1 MTSVTVDKPGA
12 NPGPARAKPRKA
24 RTPAVGTFLMAVLII
39 FFGFYV
45 VYPIALIFI
54 QSFNVAGVIVGDY
67 RFGLENW
74 REAFSEPGVL
84 ESLWNTVLVFA
95 SYTAISFPLAVII
108 SWLLAR
114 TQMRWSKG
122 LEFMFWVSFMLPN
135 LTTTIGWTLLLD
147 PYFGFINVWAQKLP
161 FVNGPIFDIYSVEGI
176 VFAHLMANALSQK
189 VMLLTPAFRNM
200 NVTLEEAGR
209 ISGAGSLK
217 TMMRITLP
225 VMVPAMVVVFMLNIV
240 RMFNSFEIE
249 QILGTPIRFY
259 VYSTRIYDLVRNT
272 EPPADGQATALASLT
287 LIIILGIIPLQ
298 RWLLGRRQYTTITGN
313 FKPGLTH
320 IGVLQPI
327 AFGFVLFVVALL
339 TVVPTLTL
347 LGGSFMTRAGFFQ
360 ATPTYTLTH
369 WKMVLADPI
378 FFRALETTF
387 IISMSTAIVSPVIFS
402 MIAYVL
408 VRRKWPGTAT
418 LDSIFWFSAGIPG
431 MLSGLGLLWVIVGT
445 PGLNWLF
452 GTIWILIIVTIL
464 QGKLTAVQM
473 FKSTFLQ
480 MGQDLEEAARTS
492 GANWVYAYFRIWL
505 PLIAPTLVLIG
516 ILNFV
521 LAAGATSSVILLA
534 SRDTITLSLLALEYM
549 TSAAGSSREVAGIIS
564 LFIVAMTAGLAVI
577 ARWFGFQVGVKS
589 R

>member
-1 MTSVTVDKPGA
+1 MASTTIEVTRPVRPGA
-12 NPGPARAKPRKA
+12 KKKA
-24 RTPAVGTFLMAVLII
+24 PKVGTFIMAVLIL

-45 VYPIALIFI
+45 VYPILLIFV
-54 QSFNVAGVIVGDY
+54 QSFNVAGVILGEYSFSFD
-67 RFGLENW
+67 NW
-74 REAFSEPGVL
+74 RKAFAEPGIL
-84 ESLWNTVLVFA
+84 ESLGNTVLVFA
-95 SYTAISFPLAVII
+95 AYTAVSFPLAVVIA
-108 SWLLAR
+108 WLLAR
-114 TQMRWSKG
+114 TKMRWSRG

-147 PYFGFINVWAQKLP
+147 PYFGFINVLVQKLP
-161 FVNGPIFDIYSVEGI
+161 FVNGPLFNIYSVEGI

-225 VMVPAMVVVFMLNIV
+225 VMVPAMVVVFMLNLV

-259 VYSTRIYDLVRNT
+259 VYSTRIYELMRHT
-272 EPPADGQATALASLT
+272 EPPAYGQATALASLT
-287 LIIILGIIPLQ
+287 LLIIMAIIPLQ
-298 RWLLGRRQYTTITGN
+298 RWLLGRRQYPTISGN
-313 FKPGLTH
+313 YKPGVTDL
-320 IGVLQPI
+320 GWLQPL
-327 AFGFVLFVVALL
+327 AFGLVLFIVALL
-339 TVVPTLTL
+339 TVVPVLTL

-360 ATPTYTLTH
+360 ATPTYTLGH
-369 WKMVLADPI
+369 WQMVLSDPI
-378 FFRALETTF
+378 FFRALKTTF
-387 IISMSTAIVSPVIFS
+387 ILAITTAIVSPVIFS
-402 MIAYVL
+402 MVAYIL
-408 VRRKWPGTAT
+408 VRKKWPGNAT

-431 MLSGLGLLWVIVGT
+431 ILSGLGLLWVIVGT
-445 PGLNWLF
+445 PGLSWLF
-452 GTIWILIIVTIL
+452 GTIWILIIVTVL

-473 FKSTFLQ
+473 FKSSFLQ
-480 MGQDLEEAARTS
+480 MGQDMEEAARTS
-492 GANWVYAYFRIWL
+492 GASWIYTYFRIWL

-516 ILNFV
+516 ILNFTM
-521 LAAGATSSVILLA
+521 AAGATSSVILLA

-564 LFIVAMTAGLAVI
+564 LFVVAMTTGLALV
-577 ARWFGFQVGVKS
+577 ARWLGFQIGVKS

>member
-1 MTSVTVDKPGA
+1 MASTTIEVTRPIRPGA
-12 NPGPARAKPRKA
+12 KKKVPKM
-24 RTPAVGTFLMAVLII
+24 GTFIMAVLIL

-45 VYPIALIFI
+45 VYPILLIFV
-54 QSFNVAGVIVGDY
+54 QSFNVAGVIAGEYSFSFD
-67 RFGLENW
+67 NW
-74 REAFSEPGVL
+74 RKAFAEPGIL
-84 ESLWNTVLVFA
+84 ESLGNTVLVFA
-95 SYTAISFPLAVII
+95 SYTAVSFPLAVVIA
-108 SWLLAR
+108 WLLAR
-114 TQMRWSKG
+114 TKMRWSRG

-147 PYFGFINVWAQKLP
+147 PYFGFINVLAQKLP
-161 FVNGPIFDIYSVEGI
+161 FVNGPLFNIYSVEGI

-200 NVTLEEAGR
+200 NITLEEAGR

-225 VMVPAMVVVFMLNIV
+225 VMVPAMVVVFMLNLV

-259 VYSTRIYDLVRNT
+259 VYSTRIYELVRHT
-272 EPPADGQATALASLT
+272 EPPAYGQATALASLT
-287 LIIILGIIPLQ
+287 LLIILAIIPLQ
-298 RWLLGRRQYTTITGN
+298 RWLLGRRQYTTISGN
-313 FKPGLTH
+313 YKPGVTDL
-320 IGVLQPI
+320 GLLQPV
-327 AFGFVLFVVALL
+327 AFGLVLFIVAML
-339 TVVPTLTL
+339 TIVPVLTL

-360 ATPTYTLTH
+360 ATPTYTLGH

-378 FFRALETTF
+378 FFRALKTTF
-387 IISMSTAIVSPVIFS
+387 ILAITTAIVSPVIFS
-402 MIAYVL
+402 MIAYIL
-408 VRRKWPGTAT
+408 VRKKWPGNAT

-445 PGLNWLF
+445 PGLSWLF
-452 GTIWILIIVTIL
+452 GTIWILIIVTVL

-473 FKSTFLQ
+473 FKSSFLQ
-480 MGQDLEEAARTS
+480 MGQDMEEAARTS
-492 GANWVYAYFRIWL
+492 GASWTYAYFRIWL

-516 ILNFV
+516 ILNFT

-564 LFIVAMTAGLAVI
+564 LFVVAMTTGLALV
-577 ARWFGFQVGVKS
+577 ARWFGFQIGVKS

>member
-1 MTSVTVDKPGA
+1 MVSTTVEATRPVRPGA
-12 NPGPARAKPRKA
+12 KKKA
-24 RTPAVGTFLMAVLII
+24 PKAGTFIMAVLIL

-45 VYPIALIFI
+45 IYPILLIFV
-54 QSFNVAGVIVGDY
+54 QSFNVAAVIVGEYSFSFD
-67 RFGLENW
+67 NW
-74 REAFSEPGVL
+74 RKAFAEPGIL
-84 ESLWNTVLVFA
+84 ESLGNTVLVFA
-95 SYTAISFPLAVII
+95 SYTAVSFPLAVVIA
-108 SWLLAR
+108 WLLAR
-114 TQMRWSKG
+114 TKMRWSRG

-147 PYFGFINVWAQKLP
+147 PYFGFINVLAQKLP
-161 FVNGPIFDIYSVEGI
+161 FVNGPLFNIYSIEGI

-200 NVTLEEAGR
+200 NITLEEAGR

-225 VMVPAMVVVFMLNIV
+225 VMVPAMVVVFMLNLV

-259 VYSTRIYDLVRNT
+259 VYSTRIYELVRNT
-272 EPPADGQATALASLT
+272 EPPSYGQATALASLT
-287 LIIILGIIPLQ
+287 LLIILAIIPLQ
-298 RWLLGRRQYTTITGN
+298 RWLLGRRQYTTISGN
-313 FKPGLTH
+313 YKPGVTDL
-320 IGVLQPI
+320 GLLQPV
-327 AFGFVLFVVALL
+327 AFGLVLFIVAML
-339 TVVPTLTL
+339 TIVPVLTL

-360 ATPTYTLTH
+360 ATPTYTLGH

-378 FFRALETTF
+378 FFRALKTTF
-387 IISMSTAIVSPVIFS
+387 ILAITTAIVSPVIFS
-402 MIAYVL
+402 MIAYIL
-408 VRRKWPGTAT
+408 VRKKWPGNAT

-445 PGLNWLF
+445 PGLSWLF
-452 GTIWILIIVTIL
+452 GTIWILVIVTVL

-473 FKSTFLQ
+473 FKSSFLQ
-480 MGQDLEEAARTS
+480 MGQDMEEAARTS
-492 GANWVYAYFRIWL
+492 GASWIYAYFRIWL

-516 ILNFV
+516 ILNFT

-564 LFIVAMTAGLAVI
+564 LFVVAMTTGLALV
-577 ARWFGFQVGVKS
+577 ARWFGFQIGVKS

>member
-1 MTSVTVDKPGA
+1 MTSSSVATA
-12 NPGPARAKPRKA
+12 PARKKKKQ
-24 RTPAVGTFLMAVLII
+24 GTGRFIMAVLIL

-45 VYPIALIFI
+45 IYPIVLIFI
-54 QSFNVAGVIVGDY
+54 QSFNIAGVVLGSY
-67 RFGLENW
+67 EFSFENW
-74 REAFSEPGVL
+74 RRAFAEPGIL
-84 ESLWNTVLVFA
+84 ESLWNTIFIFFA
-95 SYTAISFPLAVII
+95 YTAISFPLAVII

-114 TQMRWSKG
+114 TQIRFSRS

-161 FVNGPIFDIYSVEGI
+161 FVTGPLFNIYSVEGI

-209 ISGAGSLK
+209 ISGAGSIK

-225 VMVPAMVVVFMLNIV
+225 VMIPPMVVVFMLNLI

-259 VYSTRIYDLVRNT
+259 VYSTQIFSLVRHT
-272 EPPADGQATALASLT
+272 EPPAYGEATALASLT
-287 LIIILGIIPLQ
+287 LLIILAVIPLQ
-298 RWLLGRRQYTTITGN
+298 RWLLTRRQYTTVGGT

-320 IGVLQPI
+320 LGLLQPI
-327 AFGFVLFVVALL
+327 AFGLICFIVALL
-339 TVVPTLTL
+339 TIVPVLTL

-360 ATPTYTLTH
+360 ATPTYTLAH
-369 WKMVLADPI
+369 WQMVLSDPI
-378 FFRALETTF
+378 FFRALETTL
-387 IISMSTAIVSPVIFS
+387 IVSMSTAIISPVMFS
-402 MIAYVL
+402 MVAYVL
-408 VRRKWPGTAT
+408 VRRNWPGNAM

-431 MLSGLGLLWVIVGT
+431 MLSGLGLLWMILGT

-452 GTIWILIIVTIL
+452 GTIWILIIVSIL
-464 QGKLTAVQM
+464 QGKLTSIQM
-473 FKSTFLQ
+473 FKSAFLQ
-480 MGQDLEEAARTS
+480 MGQDMEEAARTS
-492 GANWVYAYFRIWL
+492 GAGWLYTYWRIWL
-505 PLIAPTLVLIG
+505 PLIAPTLVLMG

-534 SRDTITLSLLALEYM
+534 SRDTVTLSILALEYM
-549 TSAAGSSREVAGIIS
+549 TSATGSSREVAGIIS
-564 LFIVAMTAGLAVI
+564 LFVVAMTAGLALI
-577 ARWFGFQVGVKS
+577 ARWFGFRVGVTSK
-589 R
+589 

>member
-1 MTSVTVDKPGA
+1 MTSLTIADA
-12 NPGPARAKPRKA
+12 PAKKKKKSHNTA
-24 RTPAVGTFLMAVLII
+24 RFIMAVLIL

-45 VYPIALIFI
+45 IYPIVLIFI
-54 QSFNVAGVIVGDY
+54 QSFNIAGVVTGSY
-67 RFGLENW
+67 EFSLENW
-74 REAFSEPGVL
+74 RKAFAEPGIL
-84 ESLWNTVLVFA
+84 ESLWNTIFIFFA
-95 SYTAISFPLAVII
+95 YTAISFPLAVII

-114 TQMRWSKG
+114 TQIRFSRS

-161 FVNGPIFDIYSVEGI
+161 FITGPLFNIYSVEGI

-209 ISGAGSLK
+209 ISGAGSIK

-225 VMVPAMVVVFMLNIV
+225 VMVPPMVVVFMLNLI

-259 VYSTRIYDLVRNT
+259 VYSTQIFNLVRHT
-272 EPPADGQATALASLT
+272 EPPAYGQATALASLT
-287 LIIILGIIPLQ
+287 LIIILAVIPLQ
-298 RWLLGRRQYTTITGN
+298 RWLLTRRQYTTIGGS

-320 IGVLQPI
+320 LGVLQPI
-327 AFGFVLFVVALL
+327 AFGLICFIVALL
-339 TVVPTLTL
+339 TVVPVLTL

-360 ATPTYTLTH
+360 ATPTYTLAH
-369 WKMVLADPI
+369 WQMVLSDPI
-378 FFRALETTF
+378 FFRALNTTL
-387 IISMSTAIVSPVIFS
+387 IISMSTAIISPLIFS
-402 MIAYVL
+402 MVAYVL
-408 VRRKWPGTAT
+408 VRRKWPGNTI

-431 MLSGLGLLWVIVGT
+431 ILSGLGLLWVILGT

-452 GTIWILIIVTIL
+452 GTLWILIIVSIL
-464 QGKLTAVQM
+464 QGKLTSIQM
-473 FKSTFLQ
+473 FKAAFLQ
-480 MGQDLEEAARTS
+480 MGQDMEEAARTS
-492 GANWVYAYFRIWL
+492 GAGWLYTYFRVWL
-505 PLIAPTLVLIG
+505 PLIAPTMVLMG

-534 SRDTITLSLLALEYM
+534 SRDTVTLSILALEYM
-549 TSAAGSSREVAGIIS
+549 TSATGSSREVAGIIS
-564 LFIVAMTAGLAVI
+564 LFVVAMTAGLALI
-577 ARWFGFQVGVKS
+577 ARWLGFAVGVKS

>member
-1 MTSVTVDKPGA
+1 MASTTIDAPQ
-12 NPGPARAKPRKA
+12 PATAKTKRKTA
-24 RTPAVGTFLMAVLII
+24 KVGTFIMAVLIL

-45 VYPIALIFI
+45 VYPILLIFV
-54 QSFNVAGVIVGDY
+54 QSFNVAGVIVGEY
-67 RFGLENW
+67 SFSFENW
-74 REAFSEPGVL
+74 RKAFAEPGVM
-84 ESLWNTVLVFA
+84 ESLGNTVLVFV
-95 SYTAISFPLAVII
+95 SYTAISFPLAVVIA
-108 SWLLAR
+108 WLLAR
-114 TQMRWSKG
+114 TKMRWSRG

-161 FVNGPIFDIYSVEGI
+161 FVTGPLFNIYSVEGI

-225 VMVPAMVVVFMLNIV
+225 VMVPPMVVVFMLNLV

-259 VYSTRIYDLVRNT
+259 VYSTRIYELVRHT
-272 EPPADGQATALASLT
+272 EPPAYGQATALASLT
-287 LIIILGIIPLQ
+287 LLIILAIIPLQ
-298 RWLLGRRQYTTITGN
+298 RWLLGRRQYTTISGN
-313 FKPGLTH
+313 YKPGLTH
-320 IGVLQPI
+320 LGLLQPV
-327 AFGFVLFVVALL
+327 AFGVVLFIVALL
-339 TVVPTLTL
+339 TIIPVLTL
-347 LGGSFMTRAGFFQ
+347 FGGSFMTRAGFFQ
-360 ATPTYTLTH
+360 ATPTYTLNH

-378 FFRALETTF
+378 FFRALQTTF
-387 IISMSTAIVSPVIFS
+387 TLAITTAIVSPLIFS
-402 MIAYVL
+402 MIAYIL
-408 VRRKWPGTAT
+408 VRKKWPGNAA

-452 GTIWILIIVTIL
+452 GTIWILIIVTVL

-473 FKSTFLQ
+473 FKSAFLQ
-480 MGQDLEEAARTS
+480 MGQDMEEAARMS
-492 GANWVYAYFRIWL
+492 GASWLYAYFRIWL

-516 ILNFV
+516 VLNFTM
-521 LAAGATSSVILLA
+521 AAGATSSVILLA

-549 TSAAGSSREVAGIIS
+549 TSVAGSSREVAGIIS
-564 LFIVAMTAGLAVI
+564 LFVVAMTTGLALI
-577 ARWFGFQVGVKS
+577 ARWAGFQIGVKS
-589 R
+589 RSTEK